1 MGTFG
6 TGPFSSD
13 GALDLL
19 DNLTGQS
26 VGQRRE
32 VLEGIFLQVRDRPG
46 LLGREFF
53 PDEVVAAAA
62 IVAAGMAGGED
73 IQRDLAGQG
82 YGISAVLVPVPDP
95 ALCASALEALLAA
108 AGRDGPWHDGWVDPE
123 TAAEARQT
131 TDRLAA
137 ILVRE
142 GHLGECVAALPVV
155 AGPCLVLASSA
166 PAGPGPDAPGVGDV
180 RLEQAGQQP
189 ADLGHG
195 VADHSRLAGAAPF
208 FRVCARLAESQARA
222 SIDKVTWA
230 YQARQERTWYWSSPA
245 SPLACWMAS
254 SMCQR
259 LPAAQARSAVP
270 ERRGP

>member
-19 DNLTGQS
+19 DKLAGQS

-32 VLEGIFLQVRDRPG
+32 LLEGIFLQVRDRPG

-62 IVAAGMAGGED
+62 VVAAGMAGGED

-82 YGISAVLVPVPDP
+82 YGISAVLVPGPDS
-95 ALCASALEALLAA
+95 ALCAFALEALLAA

-131 TDRLAA
+131 TGRLAA

-142 GHLGECVAALPVV
+142 GHLCERVASSPVV
-155 AGPCLVLASSA
+155 ADAGLVLAFSA
-166 PAGPGPDAPGVGDV
+166 PAGPGPGAVGAG
-180 RLEQAGQQP
+180 RLVL
-189 ADLGHG
+189 ADLDQQA
-195 VADHSRLAGAAPF
+195 ADLR
-208 FRVCARLAESQARA
+208 
-222 SIDKVTWA
+222 
-230 YQARQERTWYWSSPA
+230 
-245 SPLACWMAS
+245 
-254 SMCQR
+254 
-259 LPAAQARSAVP
+259 
-270 ERRGP
+270 

>member
-19 DNLTGQS
+19 DKLAGQPA
-26 VGQRRE
+26 GQRRA

-73 IQRDLAGQG
+73 IQRDLVGQG
-82 YGISAVLVPVPDP
+82 YGISAVLVPAPDP

-123 TAAEARQT
+123 TAAEARQI

-137 ILVRE
+137 VLVRE
-142 GHLGECVAALPVV
+142 GHLRERVASSPTV
-155 AGPCLVLASSA
+155 AEPGLVLASSA
-166 PAGPGPDAPGVGDV
+166 PAGPGPDAFRAGRAGLDQTDQ
-180 RLEQAGQQP
+180 QA
-189 ADLGHG
+189 AELG
-195 VADHSRLAGAAPF
+195 
-208 FRVCARLAESQARA
+208 
-222 SIDKVTWA
+222 
-230 YQARQERTWYWSSPA
+230 
-245 SPLACWMAS
+245 
-254 SMCQR
+254 
-259 LPAAQARSAVP
+259 
-270 ERRGP
+270 